1 MEDRY
6 LFRGKCID
14 DGEWMSGSYYELAGR
29 PLIFKPVF
37 ASKKA
42 VYEIDPSTICQ
53 CTGLNDKSGRRIFE
67 NDILSGHIDV
77 EFPEDETRKRVVWHE
92 NGWCTNGPGCDY
104 YEELDDFDSENFEVI
119 GNMIDNPGAV
129 GGVTMTIDEAISH
142 AREVAECQKMSA
154 RLIEDN
160 AYIPESVDKE
170 AITYGNTICANE
182 HEQLAEWLEELK
194 QYRAIGTV
202 EDAIR
207 ELDEEERFYYRMSY
221 FSIVQELFLFRT
233 SHSGGTSTRA
243 KCKQLGVDW
252 SDGIEFS
259 FGGDEERTKN

>member
-53 CTGLNDKSGRRIFE
+53 YTGLNDKSGRRIFE

-77 EFPEDETRKRVVWHE
+77 EFPEDETRKCVVWHE
-92 NGWCTNGPGCDY
+92 NGWCTNEPGCDY

-119 GNMIDNPGAV
+119 GNMIDNP
-129 GGVTMTIDEAISH
+129 ELL
-142 AREVAECQKMSA
+142 EV
-154 RLIEDN
+154 
-160 AYIPESVDKE
+160 
-170 AITYGNTICANE
+170 
-182 HEQLAEWLEELK
+182 
-194 QYRAIGTV
+194 
-202 EDAIR
+202 
-207 ELDEEERFYYRMSY
+207 
-221 FSIVQELFLFRT
+221 
-233 SHSGGTSTRA
+233 
-243 KCKQLGVDW
+243 
-252 SDGIEFS
+252 
-259 FGGDEERTKN
+259 